1 VKHALKYGENPH
13 QQASITLD
21 ENPADPLALGR
32 FTLPDGRPVSAQLGE
47 MSWIMLKD
55 FTAGID
61 AITRI
66 AAAYD
71 LNTGR
76 VPKIAVLVNHGS
88 ACGAA
93 AGDTDQVINQA
104 IHGNYRAALGSFL
117 VINFPM
123 TEPTAYKA
131 RQWMVETRPFAGVA
145 APSVDDLG
153 AKYFQRK
160 KRVCHVLANPALAKL
175 DRTTLD
181 TQPMT
186 HTIRGAAITQTPN
199 HYLPAFPKEWD
210 KSLVFDMCLAWGVA
224 ATGASNC
231 ITLAKDGVL
240 IGNAV
245 GQGDRMAACELAVHQ
260 AITANRQ
267 HMLDGASAVSESF
280 FAFADGLDYLARRK
294 VRAIFATHGSMHDQQ
309 IREHAATFDGLIF
322 HTVPDREART
332 FAGH

>member
-1 VKHALKYGENPH
+1 MKYALKYGENPH
-13 QQASITLD
+13 QQASIELD
-21 ENPADPLALGR
+21 GASADPLALPK
-32 FTLPDGRPVSAQLGE
+32 FTLPDGRPITEQIGD

-55 FTAGID
+55 FSSGIE

-71 LNTGR
+71 LNMGR

-104 IHGNYRAALGSFL
+104 IQGNFRAALGSFL
-117 VINFPM
+117 VVNFPM
-123 TEPTAYKA
+123 TEPTAYKV
-131 RQWMVETRPFAGVA
+131 RQWMVDTRPFAGVA
-145 APSVDDLG
+145 APEVDDLG

-160 KRVCHVLANPALAKL
+160 KRVCHVLANPALGKL
-175 DRTTLD
+175 DRSTID
-181 TQPMT
+181 KQPST
-186 HTIRGAAITQTPN
+186 HTIRGAAMTQTAN
-199 HYLPAFPKEWD
+199 LYLPTFPKEWSD
-210 KSLVFDMCLAWGVA
+210 SLKFDMCLAWGVA

-245 GQGDRMAACELAVHQ
+245 GQGDRMAACELAVQQ
-260 AITANRQ
+260 ALTAKRE
-267 HMLDGASAVSESF
+267 HMLKGASAVSESF

-294 VRAIFATHGSMHDQQ
+294 VRAIFATHGSMHDAE
-309 IREHAATFDGLIF
+309 IRAHAATFEGLVF
-322 HTVPDREART
+322 HTVPDREARM